1 MLDPKLNAL
10 IKEAKQTSME
20 IRSNFIETSVV
31 VVVRIAGYTGKYL
44 ELSVILN

>member
-1 MLDPKLNAL
+1 
-10 IKEAKQTSME
+10 ME

-31 VVVRIAGYTGKYL
+31 VVVVRIAGYTGKYW